1 MDTENVMNIFIFGG
15 TGDLAQRKLLPALY
29 RHFKAERLGLQVKIY
44 GIGSSSFDV
53 SSYQQ
58 EIKKKLSTN
67 LESIEYDEKA
77 IQKFIKIISYIKI
90 DFNINTDF
98 DSLKKITSNK
108 DRNIFYLAVSP
119 IYYKV
124 IAENLNKQTLIGPH
138 SSIIVEKPIGNNL
151 QSSIDINESLALYF
165 NENQI
170 FRIDHYLGKEAV
182 QNLLALRFG
191 NIIFEKIWSNVA
203 VDHIQITVA
212 ETLGLEKRGSYYD
225 QTGAIKDMLQ
235 NHLLQILCLVAM
247 EPPTNINSESIRDEK
262 LKVLRSLRPLKANE
276 TNDHLVIGQY
286 KDGAINAKPITS
298 YLDENGVNQ
307 ESKTETFVA
316 LKLWIDNWRWSGVP
330 FFLRT
335 GKRMA
340 EKRSEIVIQFKSVPH
355 NIFDSNNKQKDNQ
368 LIIRLQPEESI
379 KLKIMIKKPSASG
392 FHLQELPLDLLFDDY
407 YEDDHL
413 DAYERL
419 LMDIIENKPSLFMRR
434 DEVEEAWRFTDQ
446 LINSI
451 ADSEISLSKYNA
463 GSWGPSSSDLL
474 IANQNAQWNNEED

>member
-1 MDTENVMNIFIFGG
+1 MNIFIFGG

-29 RHFKAERLGLQVKIY
+29 RHFKAARLNSQVKVY
-44 GIGSSSFDV
+44 GIGSSSLDIL
-53 SSYQQ
+53 SYQQ
-58 EIKKKLSTN
+58 EVKNKLSIN
-67 LESIEYDEKA
+67 LESMEYEESTVKR
-77 IQKFIKIISYIKI
+77 FLEVISYIKI
-90 DFNINTDF
+90 DFNIDKDF

-108 DRNIFYLAVSP
+108 DRNLFYLAVSP
-119 IYYKV
+119 IFY
-124 IAENLNKQTLIGPH
+124 TLIADSLNNQSIIGSL
-138 SSIIVEKPIGNNL
+138 SSIIVEKPIGNDL

-191 NIIFEKIWSNVA
+191 NILFEKIWSNVA
-203 VDHIQITVA
+203 VDHVQITVA

-225 QTGAIKDMLQ
+225 QTGDIKDMLQ

-262 LKVLRSLRPLKANE
+262 LKVLRSLRPFRTNE
-276 TNDHLVIGQY
+276 TSDHLVIGQY
-286 KDGAINAKPITS
+286 KDGAINSKTITS
-298 YLDENGVNQ
+298 YIDEIGVNQ
-307 ESKTETFVA
+307 ESNTETFVA

-355 NIFDSNNKQKDNQ
+355 NIFDSKSKQKDNQ

-446 LINSI
+446 LVNSI
-451 ADSEISLSKYNA
+451 SESETSLAKYNA

-474 IANQNAQWNNEED
+474 IANQNAKWNNEED

>member
-1 MDTENVMNIFIFGG
+1 MNLFIFGG

-29 RHFKAERLGLQVKIY
+29 RHFKADRLTNRVKIY
-44 GIGSSSFDV
+44 GIGSNHIEDLV
-53 SSYQQ
+53 YQQ
-58 EIKKKLSTN
+58 DIKNKLSDN
-67 LESIEYDEKA
+67 LDSIEFDE
-77 IQKFIKIISYIKI
+77 QVVNKFLENISYIKI
-90 DFNINTDF
+90 DFNHNQDF
-98 DSLKKITSNK
+98 DSLKKITSDS
-108 DRNIFYLAVSP
+108 DRNLYYLAVSP
-119 IYYKV
+119 VFYKV
-124 IAENLNKQTLIGPH
+124 IVENLNKQAVIGPL
-138 SSIIVEKPIGNNL
+138 SSIIVEKPIGNDL
-151 QSSIDINESLALYF
+151 QSSVEINESLALYF

-191 NIIFEKIWSNVA
+191 NILFEKIWSNVA
-203 VDHIQITVA
+203 VDHVQITVA
-212 ETLGLEKRGSYYD
+212 ETLGLEKRGQYYD

-262 LKVLRSLRPLKANE
+262 LKVLRSLRPLKAHE
-276 TNDHLVIGQY
+276 TENHLVIGQY
-286 KDGAINAKPITS
+286 KEGAINAKTITS
-298 YLDENGVNQ
+298 YLNESGVNP

-355 NIFDSNNKQKDNQ
+355 NIFDAGNRQKNNQ
-368 LIIRLQPEESI
+368 LVIRLQPEESI

-407 YEDDHL
+407 YDEDHL

-419 LMDIIENKPSLFMRR
+419 LMDIIDNKPSLFMRR
-434 DEVEEAWRFTDQ
+434 DEVEDAWKYIDQ

-451 ADSEISLSKYNA
+451 KDSEIKLSKYNA

-474 IANQNAQWNNEED
+474 IASHNSKWNNEEE

>member
-1 MDTENVMNIFIFGG
+1 MNIFIFGG

-29 RHFKAERLGLQVKIY
+29 RHFKAERLNSQIKIY
-44 GIGSSSFDV
+44 GIGSSSLDIL
-53 SSYQQ
+53 SYQQ
-58 EIKKKLSTN
+58 EVKNKLSIN
-67 LESIEYDEKA
+67 LESIEYEESTV
-77 IQKFIKIISYIKI
+77 QKFIEVISYIKI
-90 DFNINTDF
+90 DFNIDNDF
-98 DSLKKITSNK
+98 ESLKKITSNK
-108 DRNIFYLAVSP
+108 DRNLFYLAVTP
-119 IYYKV
+119 VFYKV
-124 IAENLNKQTLIGPH
+124 IADNLDKQSVIGPH
-138 SSIIVEKPIGNNL
+138 SSIIVEKPIGNDL

-191 NIIFEKIWSNVA
+191 NILFEKIWSNVA
-203 VDHIQITVA
+203 VDHVQITVA

-262 LKVLRSLRPLKANE
+262 LKVLRSLRPLQTNE
-276 TNDHLVIGQY
+276 TDDHLVIGQY

-298 YLDENGVNQ
+298 YIDESGVKQ

-355 NIFDSNNKQKDNQ
+355 NIFDSNSKQKDNQ

-446 LINSI
+446 LVDSI
-451 ADSEISLSKYNA
+451 SESETTLSKYNA

-474 IANQNAQWNNEED
+474 IANQNAKWNNEED

>member
-1 MDTENVMNIFIFGG
+1 MNLFIFGG
-15 TGDLAQRKLLPALY
+15 TGDLAKRKLLPALY
-29 RHFKAERLGLQVKIY
+29 RHFKAERLSKDIKIY
-44 GIGSSSFDV
+44 GIGSKELQASE
-53 SSYQQ
+53 YHE
-58 EIKKKLSTN
+58 EIKVKLSDN
-67 LESIEYDEKA
+67 LDSVEYDAAVINE
-77 IQKFIKIISYIKI
+77 FIKKISYIKI
-90 DFNINTDF
+90 DFNKKNDFVNLKKNTSNTD
-98 DSLKKITSNK
+98 
-108 DRNIFYLAVSP
+108 RNLYYLAVSP
-119 IYYKV
+119 LFYKV
-124 IAENLNKQTLIGPH
+124 IAENLNDQDIIGPL
-138 SSIIVEKPIGNNL
+138 SSIIVEKPIGNDL

-165 NENQI
+165 NEHQI

-191 NIIFEKIWSNVA
+191 NILFEKIWSNVA

-212 ETLGLEKRGSYYD
+212 ETLGLENRGSYYD

-262 LKVLRSLRPLKANE
+262 LKVLRSLRPFKTNE
-276 TNDHLVIGQY
+276 TDEHLVIGQY
-286 KDGAINAKPITS
+286 KEGAIDAKAITS
-298 YLDENGVNQ
+298 YLDENGVNPKSQ
-307 ESKTETFVA
+307 TETFVA

-368 LIIRLQPEESI
+368 LVIRLQPEESI

-392 FHLQELPLDLLFDDY
+392 FSLQELPLDLLFDDY

-419 LMDIIENKPSLFMRR
+419 LMDIIDNKPSLFMRR
-434 DEVEEAWRFTDQ
+434 DEVENAWSYIDQ
-446 LINSI
+446 LIHSI
-451 ADSEISLSKYNA
+451 SESEIKLSKYNA

-474 IANQNAQWNNEED
+474 IASHNAKWNNEED

>member
-1 MDTENVMNIFIFGG
+1 MNIFIFGG

-29 RHFKAERLGLQVKIY
+29 RHFKAARLNPQIKIY
-44 GIGSSSFDV
+44 GIGSSSLDIL
-53 SSYQQ
+53 SYQQ
-58 EIKKKLSTN
+58 EVKNKLSIN
-67 LESIEYDEKA
+67 LESIEYEESTV
-77 IQKFIKIISYIKI
+77 QKFIEVISYIKI
-90 DFNINTDF
+90 DFNIDNDF
-98 DSLKKITSNK
+98 GSLKKITSNK
-108 DRNIFYLAVSP
+108 DRNLFYLAVTP
-119 IYYKV
+119 IFYKV
-124 IAENLNKQTLIGPH
+124 IADNLDKQSVIGPH
-138 SSIIVEKPIGNNL
+138 SSIIVEKPIGNDL

-191 NIIFEKIWSNVA
+191 NILFEKIWSNVA
-203 VDHIQITVA
+203 VDHVQITVA

-247 EPPTNINSESIRDEK
+247 EPPTKINSESIRDEK
-262 LKVLRSLRPLKANE
+262 LKVLRSLRPLQTNE
-276 TNDHLVIGQY
+276 TDDHLVIGQY

-298 YLDENGVNQ
+298 YIDESGVKQ

-355 NIFDSNNKQKDNQ
+355 NIFDSNSKQKDNQ

-446 LINSI
+446 LVDSI
-451 ADSEISLSKYNA
+451 SESETTLSKYNA

-474 IANQNAQWNNEED
+474 IANQNAKWNNEED

>member
-1 MDTENVMNIFIFGG
+1 MNIFIFGG

-29 RHFKAERLGLQVKIY
+29 RHFTAERLSPQIKIY
-44 GIGSSSFDV
+44 GIGSSSLDIL
-53 SSYQQ
+53 SYQQ
-58 EIKKKLSTN
+58 EVKNKLSIN
-67 LESIEYDEKA
+67 LESIEYEESTV
-77 IQKFIKIISYIKI
+77 QKFIEVISYIKI
-90 DFNINTDF
+90 DFNIDNDF
-98 DSLKKITSNK
+98 ESLKKITSNK
-108 DRNIFYLAVSP
+108 DRNLFYLAVTP
-119 IYYKV
+119 AFYKV
-124 IAENLNKQTLIGPH
+124 IADNLDKQSVIGPH
-138 SSIIVEKPIGNNL
+138 SSIIVEKPIGNDL

-191 NIIFEKIWSNVA
+191 NILFEKIWSNVA
-203 VDHIQITVA
+203 VDHVQITVA

-262 LKVLRSLRPLKANE
+262 LKVLRSLRPLKTNE
-276 TNDHLVIGQY
+276 TDDHLVIGQY
-286 KDGAINAKPITS
+286 KDGAINANPITS
-298 YLDENGVNQ
+298 YIDESGVKQ
-307 ESKTETFVA
+307 KSKTETFVA

-355 NIFDSNNKQKDNQ
+355 NIFDSNSKQKDNQ

-446 LINSI
+446 LVDSI
-451 ADSEISLSKYNA
+451 SESETTLSKYNA

-474 IANQNAQWNNEED
+474 IANQNAKWNNEED

>member
-1 MDTENVMNIFIFGG
+1 MNIFIFGG

-29 RHFKAERLGLQVKIY
+29 RHFKSERLSTLVKIY
-44 GIGSSSFDV
+44 GIGSSNPDIL
-53 SSYQQ
+53 SYQQ
-58 EIKKKLSTN
+58 EVKNKLGVN
-67 LESIEYDEKA
+67 LESIEYEEEIIK
-77 IQKFIKIISYIKI
+77 KFIEIVSYIKI
-90 DFNINTDF
+90 DFNNDKDF
-98 DSLKKITSNK
+98 DSLKKITSSK
-108 DRNIFYLAVSP
+108 DRNLFYLAVTP
-119 IYYKV
+119 IFYKV
-124 IAENLNKQTLIGPH
+124 IADNLNKQGVIGPR
-138 SSIIVEKPIGNNL
+138 SSIIVEKPIGNDL

-191 NIIFEKIWSNVA
+191 NILFEKIWSNVA
-203 VDHIQITVA
+203 VDHVQITVA

-262 LKVLRSLRPLKANE
+262 LKVLRSLRPLKTNE
-276 TNDHLVIGQY
+276 TNDHLVVGQY
-286 KDGAINAKPITS
+286 KDGAINAKTITS
-298 YLDENGVNQ
+298 YIDESGVNQ

-355 NIFDSNNKQKDNQ
+355 NIFDSNTKQKDNQ

-407 YEDDHL
+407 YDDDHL

-446 LINSI
+446 LIKSI
-451 ADSEISLSKYNA
+451 GESDTSLSKYNA

-474 IANQNAQWNNEED
+474 IANQNAKWNNEED

>member
-1 MDTENVMNIFIFGG
+1 MNIFIFGG

-29 RHFKAERLGLQVKIY
+29 RHFKAERLSPQVMIY
-44 GIGSSSFDV
+44 GIGSSNLDIL
-53 SSYQQ
+53 SYQQ
-58 EIKKKLSTN
+58 EVKNKLSIN
-67 LESIEYDEKA
+67 LESIEYDESTV
-77 IQKFIKIISYIKI
+77 QKFIEVIAYIKI
-90 DFNINTDF
+90 DFNIDKDF

-108 DRNIFYLAVSP
+108 DRNLFYLAVTP
-119 IYYKV
+119 IFYKI
-124 IAENLNKQTLIGPH
+124 IADSLHKQSVIGPH
-138 SSIIVEKPIGNNL
+138 SSIIVEKPIGNDL
-151 QSSIDINESLALYF
+151 QSSIEINESLALYF

-191 NIIFEKIWSNVA
+191 NILFEKIWSNVA
-203 VDHIQITVA
+203 VDHVQITVA

-247 EPPTNINSESIRDEK
+247 EPPTSINSESIRDEK
-262 LKVLRSLRPLKANE
+262 LKVLRSLRSLKTNE

-286 KDGAINAKPITS
+286 KDGAINAKAITS
-298 YLDENGVNQ
+298 YVDESGVNQ

-355 NIFDSNNKQKDNQ
+355 NIFDSNSKQKDNQ

-392 FHLQELPLDLLFDDY
+392 F
-407 YEDDHL
+407 
-413 DAYERL
+413 
-419 LMDIIENKPSLFMRR
+419 PSAR
-434 DEVEEAWRFTDQ
+434 T
-446 LINSI
+446 
-451 ADSEISLSKYNA
+451 
-463 GSWGPSSSDLL
+463 SS
-474 IANQNAQWNNEED
+474 

>member
-1 MDTENVMNIFIFGG
+1 MNIFIFGG

-29 RHFKAERLGLQVKIY
+29 RHFKAERLSSQVMIY
-44 GIGSSSFDV
+44 GIGSSNLDIL
-53 SSYQQ
+53 SYQQ
-58 EIKKKLSTN
+58 EVKNKLSIN
-67 LESIEYDEKA
+67 LESIEYEEE
-77 IQKFIKIISYIKI
+77 IVQKFIEIVSYIKI
-90 DFNINTDF
+90 DFNIDKDF
-98 DSLKKITSNK
+98 DSLKKITSSK
-108 DRNIFYLAVSP
+108 DRNLFYLAVTP
-119 IYYKV
+119 IFYKV
-124 IAENLNKQTLIGPH
+124 IADNLNKQGVIGPH
-138 SSIIVEKPIGNNL
+138 SSIIVEKPIGNDL

-165 NENQI
+165 NESQI

-191 NIIFEKIWSNVA
+191 NILFEKIWSNVA
-203 VDHIQITVA
+203 VDHVQITVA

-262 LKVLRSLRPLKANE
+262 LKVLRSLRPLQTNE
-276 TNDHLVIGQY
+276 TDDHLVIGQY

-298 YLDENGVNQ
+298 YIDESGVKQ

-355 NIFDSNNKQKDNQ
+355 NIFDSNSKQKDNQ

-446 LINSI
+446 LVDSSSE
-451 ADSEISLSKYNA
+451 SEITLSKYNA

-474 IANQNAQWNNEED
+474 IANQNAKWNNEED

>member
-1 MDTENVMNIFIFGG
+1 MNIFIFGG

-29 RHFKAERLGLQVKIY
+29 RHFKADRLSPQVKIY
-44 GIGSSSFDV
+44 GIGSSSFDIL
-53 SSYQQ
+53 SYQI
-58 EIKKKLSTN
+58 EVENKLGIN
-67 LESIEYDEKA
+67 LESIEYDQK
-77 IQKFIKIISYIKI
+77 IVQKFIQIISYIKI
-90 DFNINTDF
+90 DFNIDKDF
-98 DSLKKITSNK
+98 DSLEKITSNK
-108 DRNIFYLAVSP
+108 DQNLFYLAVTP
-119 IYYKV
+119 MFYRV
-124 IAENLNKQTLIGPH
+124 IVDNLNKQTVIGPY
-138 SSIIVEKPIGNNL
+138 SSIVVEKPIGNDL

-191 NIIFEKIWSNVA
+191 NILFEKIWSNVA
-203 VDHIQITVA
+203 VDHVQITVA

-262 LKVLRSLRPLKANE
+262 LKVLRSLRPLKTNE
-276 TNDHLVIGQY
+276 TDDHLVIGQY

-298 YLDENGVNQ
+298 YIDESGVKQ

-355 NIFDSNNKQKDNQ
+355 NIFDSNSKQKDNQ

-446 LINSI
+446 LVDSI
-451 ADSEISLSKYNA
+451 SESETTLSKYNA

-474 IANQNAQWNNEED
+474 IANQNAKWNNEED

>member
-1 MDTENVMNIFIFGG
+1 MNIFIFGG

-29 RHFKAERLGLQVKIY
+29 RHFKSERLSTLVKIY
-44 GIGSSSFDV
+44 GIGSSNLDIL
-53 SSYQQ
+53 SYQQ
-58 EIKKKLSTN
+58 EVKNKLGVN
-67 LESIEYDEKA
+67 LESIEYEEE
-77 IQKFIKIISYIKI
+77 IVQKFIEIVSYIKI
-90 DFNINTDF
+90 DFNYDKDF
-98 DSLKKITSNK
+98 DSLKKITSSK
-108 DRNIFYLAVSP
+108 DRNLFYLAVTP
-119 IYYKV
+119 IFYKV
-124 IAENLNKQTLIGPH
+124 IADNLNKQCVIGPH
-138 SSIIVEKPIGNNL
+138 SSIIVEKPIGNDL

-191 NIIFEKIWSNVA
+191 NILFEKIWSNVA
-203 VDHIQITVA
+203 VDHVQITVA

-262 LKVLRSLRPLKANE
+262 LKVLRSLRPLKTNE
-276 TNDHLVIGQY
+276 TNDHLVVGQY
-286 KDGAINAKPITS
+286 KDGAINAKTITS
-298 YLDENGVNQ
+298 YIDESGVNQ

-355 NIFDSNNKQKDNQ
+355 NIFDSNTKQKDNQ

-407 YEDDHL
+407 YDDDHL

-446 LINSI
+446 LIKSI
-451 ADSEISLSKYNA
+451 GESETSLSKYNA

-474 IANQNAQWNNEED
+474 IANQNAKWNNEED

>member
-1 MDTENVMNIFIFGG
+1 MNIFIFGG

-29 RHFKAERLGLQVKIY
+29 RHFKAERLSPQIKIY
-44 GIGSSSFDV
+44 GIGSSSLDIL
-53 SSYQQ
+53 SYQQ
-58 EIKKKLSTN
+58 EVKNKLSIN
-67 LESIEYDEKA
+67 LESIEYEESTV
-77 IQKFIKIISYIKI
+77 QKFIEVISYIKI
-90 DFNINTDF
+90 DFNIDNDF
-98 DSLKKITSNK
+98 ESLKKITSNK
-108 DRNIFYLAVSP
+108 DRNLFYLAVTP
-119 IYYKV
+119 VFYKV
-124 IAENLNKQTLIGPH
+124 IADNLDKQSVIGPH
-138 SSIIVEKPIGNNL
+138 SSIIVEKPIGNDL

-191 NIIFEKIWSNVA
+191 NILFEKIWSNVA
-203 VDHIQITVA
+203 VDHVQITVA

-262 LKVLRSLRPLKANE
+262 LKVLRSLRPLKTNE
-276 TNDHLVIGQY
+276 TDDHLVIGQY

-298 YLDENGVNQ
+298 YIDESGVKQ
-307 ESKTETFVA
+307 KSKTETFVA

-355 NIFDSNNKQKDNQ
+355 NIFDSNSKQKDNQ

-446 LINSI
+446 LIDSI
-451 ADSEISLSKYNA
+451 SESETALSKYNA

-474 IANQNAQWNNEED
+474 IANQNAKWNNEED

>member
-1 MDTENVMNIFIFGG
+1 MNIFIFGG

-29 RHFKAERLGLQVKIY
+29 RHFTAERLSPQIKIY
-44 GIGSSSFDV
+44 GIGSSSLDIL
-53 SSYQQ
+53 SYQQ
-58 EIKKKLSTN
+58 EVKNKLSIN
-67 LESIEYDEKA
+67 LESIEYEESTV
-77 IQKFIKIISYIKI
+77 QKFIEVISYIKI
-90 DFNINTDF
+90 DFNIDNDF
-98 DSLKKITSNK
+98 ESLKKITSNK
-108 DRNIFYLAVSP
+108 DRNLFYLAVTP
-119 IYYKV
+119 VFYKV
-124 IAENLNKQTLIGPH
+124 IADNLDKQSVIGPH
-138 SSIIVEKPIGNNL
+138 SSIIVEKPIGNDL

-191 NIIFEKIWSNVA
+191 NILFEKIWSNVA
-203 VDHIQITVA
+203 VDHVQITVA

-262 LKVLRSLRPLKANE
+262 LKVLRSLRPLQTNE
-276 TNDHLVIGQY
+276 TDDHLVIGQY

-298 YLDENGVNQ
+298 YIDESGVKQ

-355 NIFDSNNKQKDNQ
+355 NIFDSNSKQKDNQ

-446 LINSI
+446 LVDSI
-451 ADSEISLSKYNA
+451 SESETTLSKYNA

-474 IANQNAQWNNEED
+474 IANQNAKWNNEED